1 MPDQHVGRAPAAQQ
15 LPKPGTG
22 RRTAERPMTGEEYLA
37 SLRDGREVW
46 IYGERVEDVTTHPAF
61 HNSARTLAWLYDALH
76 DPSAQDTLTTDTDSG
91 GTFTHPFF
99 RAPRGTDDLRAARDA
114 IAAWQRM
121 TYGWMGRTPDYK
133 ASFLATL
140 GGDPDCYAPFAENA
154 RHWYARAQNR
164 VLFLSHALVNPP
176 VSRHTAP
183 GQGPGI
189 CVRVEDDTDAGIV
202 VSGAKGVATGAALTQ
217 YAFVGHTGPGP
228 DDPALAVSFIAPMN
242 TPGLKVICRASYEKQ
257 AGRTGSP
264 FDYPLSSRFDEND
277 ALLVFDH
284 ALIPWSNVLIHRDI
298 DRAGA
303 FAHRSG
309 FLPRFLF
316 HSAVR
321 MSVKLD
327 FLCGLLLKAV
337 HSNGS
342 DVHRAVQ
349 SGVGEA
355 LAWRHTVHALVTAMT
370 ERTEP
375 WAGEYVHP
383 HLHPCFAYRVL
394 APTAYSTVKQL
405 IERLVASPLIGLT
418 SHADDFRAPELRPYL
433 DTYLRGA
440 DGTGSEQRVKLM
452 KLVWD
457 SVGSEFASRHEL
469 YESLHAAN
477 PEVTRFET
485 YRSASRTGLRDELC
499 DLVDTCMSDYDTGGW
514 TVPYLRARDG
524 RQEPMADR
532 PRRQCRPAE

>member
-1 MPDQHVGRAPAAQQ
+1 MPDQHVSSATAPR
-15 LPKPGTG
+15 PDTG
-22 RRTAERPMTGEEYLA
+22 RRTPDRPMTGEEYLE

-46 IYGERVEDVTTHPAF
+46 IYGERVDDVTAHPAF
-61 HNSARTLAWLYDALH
+61 RNSCRSLAWLYDALH
-76 DPSAQDTLTTDTDSG
+76 DPSSQGVLTSDTDSG
-91 GTFTHPFF
+91 GAFTHPFF
-99 RAPRGTDDLRAARDA
+99 RAPRDSADLRAARDA

-140 GGDPDCYAPFAENA
+140 GADPDYYDPFAANA
-154 RHWYARAQNR
+154 RDWYERAQNK

-176 VSRHTAP
+176 VSRHASP
-183 GQGPGI
+183 GQGAGI
-189 CVRVEDDTDAGIV
+189 CVRAVDETDAGIV

-217 YAFVGHTGPGP
+217 YAFVGHTGPAP
-228 DDPALAVSFIAPMN
+228 EDPAQAVSFIAPMN
-242 TPGLKVICRASYEKQ
+242 TPGIKIICRPSYETQ
-257 AGRTGSP
+257 AHRAGSP

-277 ALLVFDH
+277 ALLVFDR
-284 ALIPWSNVLIHRDI
+284 ALIPWSHVLIHRDL
-298 DRAGA
+298 DRAGG

-342 DVHRAVQ
+342 DVHLGVQ

-370 ERTEP
+370 EQTEP
-375 WAGEYVHP
+375 WAEKYVHP

-394 APTAYSTVKQL
+394 APTAYRTVKEL
-405 IERLVASPLIGLT
+405 INRLVASPLISLA
-418 SHADDFRAPELRPYL
+418 SHADDFRSPELRPYL
-433 DTYLRGA
+433 DTYMRGA
-440 DGTGSEQRVKLM
+440 NGIGSEERVKLM

-469 YESLHAAN
+469 YENLHAAN

-485 YRSASRTGLRDELC
+485 YQFAARTGLRDELC
-499 DLVDTCMSDYDTGGW
+499 DFVDKCMSDYDTEGW
-514 TVPYLRARDG
+514 TVPHMRTPDPLPDLGG
-524 RQEPMADR
+524 R
-532 PRRQCRPAE
+532 